1 MKQKLVLFKG
11 SKQVSK
17 KQATR
22 LLNESVSYLI
32 AKGYKAILLKGDRI
46 ILWMSLKKSYIN

>member
-22 LLNESVSYLI
+22 LLSENVSYLI

-46 ILWMSLKKSYIN
+46 IWMSLKKSYTN

>member
-17 KQATR
+17 KQTTR
-22 LLNESVSYLI
+22 LVNESVSYLI
-32 AKGYKAILLKGDRI
+32 AKGYKVILLKGDRI
-46 ILWMSLKKSYIN
+46 I